1 MANDSKFPTEVVELP
16 SKGYFYPKDSPLASG
31 KVEMKY
37 MTAREEDI
45 LTSPNLLKQ
54 GIAID
59 KLLEALIV
67 DKKINIGDLLI
78 GDKNA
83 LIVAARILA
92 YGKMYEFITFDD
104 SGEEVNATVDLTTLN
119 DKEIDFTGLT
129 EGVNEFSFT
138 LPNSER
144 TITLKFLTHKDEKEL
159 ERETTA
165 LKKVSN
171 SIVTTMTSRMKRIIV
186 SIDGNTERAAIIN
199 FVDTELLSV
208 DALEIRRY
216 LASITPDVNMTT
228 KATYADGTESEV
240 VVQVTAQFFWPST
253 EV

>member
-16 SKGYFYPKDSPLASG
+16 SNGYFYPKDSPLASG

-83 LIVAARILA
+83 LIVGARILA
-92 YGKMYEFITFDD
+92 YGKMYEFVTFDET
-104 SGEEVNATVDLTTLN
+104 GEEVNATVDLTTLN

-159 ERETTA
+159 ESEATA
-165 LKKVSN
+165 LKKVS
-171 SIVTTMTSRMKRIIV
+171 IAKTMTSRMKRIIASV
-186 SIDGNTERAAIIN
+186 DGNSEKQHIN
-199 FVDTELLSV
+199 EFVDNELLSV
-208 DALEIRRY
+208 DSLELRKY
-216 LASITPDVNMTT
+216 LNSINPDINMITI
-228 KATYADGTESEV
+228 ATFPDGTEQEV
-240 VVQVTAQFFWPST
+240 AVELTAQFFWPSA
-253 EV
+253 

>member
-1 MANDSKFPTEVVELP
+1 MANESKFPTEVVELP
-16 SKGYFYPKDSPLASG
+16 SNGYFYPKDNPLATG

-67 DKKINIGDLLI
+67 DKKINIDDLLI

-92 YGKMYEFITFDD
+92 YGKMYEFVTFDEN
-104 SGEEVNATVDLTTLN
+104 GEEVNVTVDLTTLN

-159 ERETTA
+159 EREAIA
-165 LKKVSN
+165 LKKVSS
-171 SIVTTMTSRMKRIIV
+171 SIVKTMTSRMKRIIASV
-186 SIDGNTERAAIIN
+186 DGNSEKQHIN
-199 FVDTELLSV
+199 EFVDNELLSI
-208 DALEIRRY
+208 DSLELRKY
-216 LASITPDVNMTT
+216 LNSINPDINMTT
-228 KATYADGTESEV
+228 VATFPDDTEQEV
-240 VVQVTAQFFWPST
+240 AVEITAQFFWPSA
-253 EV
+253 

>member
-31 KVEMKY
+31 KMEMKY

-67 DKKINIGDLLI
+67 DKKINMSDLLI

-92 YGKMYEFITFDD
+92 YGKMYEFVTFDEN
-104 SGEEVNATVDLTTLN
+104 GEEVNVTVDLTTLN
-119 DKEIDFTGLT
+119 DKEIDFTDLT

-144 TITLKFLTHKDEKEL
+144 TITL
-159 ERETTA
+159 
-165 LKKVSN
+165 
-171 SIVTTMTSRMKRIIV
+171 
-186 SIDGNTERAAIIN
+186 
-199 FVDTELLSV
+199 
-208 DALEIRRY
+208 
-216 LASITPDVNMTT
+216 
-228 KATYADGTESEV
+228 
-240 VVQVTAQFFWPST
+240 
-253 EV
+253 

>member
-1 MANDSKFPTEVVELP
+1 MANDTKFPTEVVELP
-16 SKGYFYPKDSPLASG
+16 SKGYFYPKGTPLASG
-31 KVEMKY
+31 KVEMRY

-92 YGKMYEFITFDD
+92 YGKEYEFVTFDD
-104 SGEEVNATVDLTTLN
+104 GGEEVNATVDLTALT
-119 DKEIDFTGLT
+119 DKEIDFDKLSPNI
-129 EGVNEFSFT
+129 NEFPFT
-138 LPNSER
+138 LPNSKRE
-144 TITLKFLTHKDEKEL
+144 ITFKFLTHRDEKEL
-159 ERETTA
+159 EKEAEA
-165 LKKVSN
+165 LKKLPGT
-171 SIVTTMTSRMKRIIV
+171 IVKTMTSRMKRLITSVDRNSEQKYI
-186 SIDGNTERAAIIN
+186 NN

-208 DALEIRRY
+208 DSLEIRKY
-216 LASITPDVNMTT
+216 LNSINPDIDMLTT
-228 KATYADGTESEV
+228 ATFPDGTEEEV
-240 VVQVTAQFFWPST
+240 AVTITAQFFWPST
-253 EV
+253 

>member
-159 ERETTA
+159 ESEAAA
-165 LKKVSN
+165 LKKVSS
-171 SIVTTMTSRMKRIIV
+171 SIVKTMTSRMKRIIASV
-186 SIDGNTERAAIIN
+186 DGNSEKQHIN
-199 FVDTELLSV
+199 KFVDNELLSV
-208 DALEIRRY
+208 DSLELRKY
-216 LASITPDVNMTT
+216 LNSINPDINMTT
-228 KATYADGTESEV
+228 TATFPDGREQEV
-240 VVQVTAQFFWPST
+240 AVELTAQFFWPSA
-253 EV
+253 

>member
-1 MANDSKFPTEVVELP
+1 MAKTKFPTEEVNLP
-16 SKGYFYPKDSPLASG
+16 SKGYYYPKQNPLASG

-54 GIAID
+54 GTAID

-67 DKKINIGDLLI
+67 DKKIKLDDLFI

-83 LIVAARILA
+83 LIIAARILA
-92 YGKMYEFITFDD
+92 YTKKYNFTAIDD
-104 SGEEVNATVDLTTLN
+104 NGEETTATVDLTTLN
-119 DKEIDFTGLT
+119 DKEIDFKGMP
-129 EGVNEFSFT
+129 EGINEFPFK

-144 TITLKFLTHKDEKEL
+144 EVVLRILTHKDEKGLTE
-159 ERETTA
+159 EAQA
-165 LKKVSN
+165 LQKVKVS
-171 SIVTTMTSRMKRIIV
+171 TGMTSRMKRMIV

-216 LASITPDVNMTT
+216 LASITPDVNMMTT
-228 KATYADGTESEV
+228 ATYADGTEGEV
-240 VVQVTAQFFWPST
+240 AVTITAQFFWPST
-253 EV
+253 EA

>member
-54 GIAID
+54 GIAVD
-59 KLLEALIV
+59 KLLETLIV
-67 DKKINIGDLLI
+67 DKKINLDDILI

-92 YGKMYEFITFDD
+92 YGKMYEFVTFDD
-104 SGEEVNATVDLTTLN
+104 GGEEVNATIDLTTLN
-119 DKEIDFTGLT
+119 DKEIDFDKLSPNT
-129 EGVNEFSFT
+129 NEFSFE
-138 LPNSER
+138 LPNSKR
-144 TITLKFLTHKDEKEL
+144 ALTLRFLTHKDEKEL
-159 ERETTA
+159 EKEA
-165 LKKVSN
+165 EVLKKVS
-171 SIVTTMTSRMKRIIV
+171 SALAKTMTSRMKRIIASV
-186 SIDGNTERAAIIN
+186 DGNSEKATIIN

-208 DALEIRRY
+208 DALELRKY
-216 LASITPDVNMTT
+216 LNSITPDIDMLTT
-228 KATYADGTESEV
+228 ATFPDGREEEV
-240 VVQVTAQFFWPST
+240 AVTITAQFFWPAS
-253 EV
+253 

>member
-159 ERETTA
+159 ESEAAA
-165 LKKVSN
+165 LKKVSS
-171 SIVTTMTSRMKRIIV
+171 SIVKTMTSRMKRIIASV
-186 SIDGNTERAAIIN
+186 DGNSEKQYINN
-199 FVDTELLSV
+199 FVDKELLSV
-208 DALEIRRY
+208 DSLELRKY
-216 LASITPDVNMTT
+216 LNSINPDINMIAVTT
-228 KATYADGTESEV
+228 FSDGTEQEV
-240 VVQVTAQFFWPST
+240 AVELTAQFFWPSA
-253 EV
+253 

>member
-1 MANDSKFPTEVVELP
+1 MAKTNFPTEEVNLP
-16 SKGYFYPKDSPLASG
+16 SKGYFYPKNNPLSSG

-54 GIAID
+54 GTAID

-67 DKKINIGDLLI
+67 DKKIKLDDLLI

-92 YGKMYEFITFDD
+92 YTKRYDFTTIDD
-104 SGEEVNATVDLTTLN
+104 SGEETTATVDLTTLN
-119 DKEIDFTGLT
+119 DKEIDFKSIPQ
-129 EGVNEFSFT
+129 GVNEFPFK

-144 TITLKFLTHKDEKEL
+144 EVVLRILTHKDEVELAKEAQ
-159 ERETTA
+159 A
-165 LKKVSN
+165 LQKAKLA
-171 SIVTTMTSRMKRIIV
+171 TGMTSRMKKMIV
-186 SIDGNTERAAIIN
+186 SVDGKSERAHIN
-199 FVDTELLSV
+199 KFVDTELLSV
-208 DALEIRRY
+208 DALEIRKY
-216 LASITPDVNMTT
+216 IFSITPDVDMSTI
-228 KATYADGTESEV
+228 ATYADGTESEV

-253 EV
+253 Q

>member
-1 MANDSKFPTEVVELP
+1 MANGTKFPTEVVELP
-16 SKGYFYPKDSPLASG
+16 SKGYFYPKDNPLASG

-54 GIAID
+54 GIAVD
-59 KLLEALIV
+59 KLLETLIV
-67 DKKINIGDLLI
+67 DKKINLDDILI

-92 YGKMYEFITFDD
+92 YGKMYEFATFDD
-104 SGEEVNATVDLTTLN
+104 SGEEVNATIDLTMLN

-159 ERETTA
+159 EREAIA
-165 LKKVSN
+165 LKKVSS
-171 SIVTTMTSRMKRIIV
+171 SIVKTMTSRMKRIIASV
-186 SIDGNTERAAIIN
+186 DGNSERAAVNN

-208 DALEIRRY
+208 DSLELRKY
-216 LASITPDVNMTT
+216 LNSINPDINMTT
-228 KATYADGTESEV
+228 IATFPDGREEEV
-240 VVQVTAQFFWPST
+240 AVEITAQFFWPSA
-253 EV
+253 

>member
-1 MANDSKFPTEVVELP
+1 MANESKFPTEVVELP

-37 MTAREEDI
+37 MTAKEEDI

-59 KLLEALIV
+59 KLLETLII
-67 DKKINIGDLLI
+67 DKNINMNDLLI

-83 LIVAARILA
+83 LIIAARILA
-92 YGKMYEFITFDD
+92 YGKMYEFVTFDEN
-104 SGEEVNATVDLTTLN
+104 GEEVNATVDLTTLN

-144 TITLKFLTHKDEKEL
+144 TVTLRFLTHRDEKEL
-159 ERETTA
+159 EREATA
-165 LKKVSN
+165 LKKVS
-171 SIVTTMTSRMKRIIV
+171 SSVVKTMTSRMKRIIASV
-186 SIDGNTERAAIIN
+186 DGNSEKQHIN
-199 FVDTELLSV
+199 KFVDNEFLSV
-208 DALEIRRY
+208 DSLELRKY
-216 LASITPDVNMTT
+216 LNSINPDINMITL
-228 KATYADGTESEV
+228 ATFPDGTEQEV
-240 VVQVTAQFFWPST
+240 AVELTAQFFWPSA
-253 EV
+253 

>member
-1 MANDSKFPTEVVELP
+1 MANDTKFPTEVVELP
-16 SKGYFYPKDSPLASG
+16 SKGYFYPKDNPLASG

-144 TITLKFLTHKDEKEL
+144 TITLRFLTHKDEKEL
-159 ERETTA
+159 EREAVA
-165 LKKVSN
+165 LKKVSS
-171 SIVTTMTSRMKRIIV
+171 SIVRTMTSRMKRIIASV
-186 SIDGNTERAAIIN
+186 DGYSEKQYIN
-199 FVDTELLSV
+199 EFVDNELLSV
-208 DALEIRRY
+208 DSLELRKY
-216 LASITPDVNMTT
+216 LNSINPDINMIAVTT
-228 KATYADGTESEV
+228 FSDGTEQEV
-240 VVQVTAQFFWPST
+240 AVELTAQFFWPSA
-253 EV
+253 